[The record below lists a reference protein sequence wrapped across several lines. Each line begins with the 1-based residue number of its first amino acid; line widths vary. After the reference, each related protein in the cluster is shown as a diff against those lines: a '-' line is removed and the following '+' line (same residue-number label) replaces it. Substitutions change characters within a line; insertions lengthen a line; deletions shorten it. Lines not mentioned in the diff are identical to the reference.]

1 MTRHKMAEAVVPVL
15 AAFFE
20 KRIRAL
26 RGDAYSDDRE
36 IISMS
41 ELQTFQDI
49 IQNENLIQCMIG
61 LDKDEFFSSAPALR
75 QAFKLLDLAHK
86 QKLSGTKTVRDQTKW
101 AQDEEQKLR
110 LLWSHFLQL
119 CRKSDSSH
127 CQTMRNLK
135 NLYFA
140 REEKAGR
147 RAQKETA
154 ADATGL
160 PDYPGTP
167 ALSEEEPSVH
177 GDPSDVRAPE
187 ASDDDADR
195 VSTGDDDADVGE
207 HADASAHDGA
217 ADHCGDGAPNGAD
230 AEVMTDDVL
239 RDVAQAEASHS
250 IIVRETAAN
259 TPMAKSKSSK
269 RPHKGKGDAIS
280 RKSRKRDQMPAAT
293 PKKTVAAS
301 EPETPTATP
310 KKKATAPTPST
321 GRKSSKRDHM
331 PAAAPK
337 KTVAAEPET
346 PRATSKKKA
355 AAPTPSTGRK
365 SSKRDQMPAA
375 APKKTVAAEPETPTA
390 TSKKKAAAPTPSTGK
405 KSSKRDQMPTA
416 IPKKTAASSEPEMPT
431 ATPKNKATV
440 PTSSTGRKQ
449 LHSKHNASTGQIQGW
464 KDAVK
469 DISQKFEDCAME
481 AQCLS
486 ALDGACLLMS
496 ALGDGLGTLLKNTM
510 RPVLRG
516 GDMFDRRDCRL
527 IFMIQRDK
535 LLWQVKEASRAI
547 VQFTCVDAT
556 QGAACHMGGC
566 IMLALAVAG
575 IDADDIK
582 RAKGMLS
589 AFQPVLQPAQSAG
602 QVVACID
609 IDD

>member
-1 MTRHKMAEAVVPVL
+1 MAEAVVPVL

>member
-1 MTRHKMAEAVVPVL
+1 MAEAVVPVL

-321 GRKSSKRDHM
+321 GRKSSKRD
-331 PAAAPK
+331 
-337 KTVAAEPET
+337 
-346 PRATSKKKA
+346 
-355 AAPTPSTGRK
+355 
-365 SSKRDQMPAA
+365 QMPAA

-416 IPKKTAASSEPEMPT
+416 IPKKTAASFEPEMPT
-431 ATPKNKATV
+431 ATPTNKATV

>member
-346 PRATSKKKA
+346 P
-355 AAPTPSTGRK
+355 
-365 SSKRDQMPAA
+365 
-375 APKKTVAAEPETPTA
+375 TA

-431 ATPKNKATV
+431 ATPTNKATV

>member
-1 MTRHKMAEAVVPVL
+1 MAEAVVPVL

-375 APKKTVAAEPETPTA
+375 APKKTVAAEPEKPTA

-416 IPKKTAASSEPEMPT
+416 IPKKTAASSEPETPT
-431 ATPKNKATV
+431 ATPNNKATV
-440 PTSSTGRKQ
+440 LTSSTGRKQ

>member
-1 MTRHKMAEAVVPVL
+1 
-15 AAFFE
+15 
-20 KRIRAL
+20 
-26 RGDAYSDDRE
+26 
-36 IISMS
+36 
-41 ELQTFQDI
+41 
-49 IQNENLIQCMIG
+49 
-61 LDKDEFFSSAPALR
+61 
-75 QAFKLLDLAHK
+75 
-86 QKLSGTKTVRDQTKW
+86 
-101 AQDEEQKLR
+101 
-110 LLWSHFLQL
+110 
-119 CRKSDSSH
+119 
-127 CQTMRNLK
+127 
-135 NLYFA
+135 
-140 REEKAGR
+140 
-147 RAQKETA
+147 
-154 ADATGL
+154 
-160 PDYPGTP
+160 
-167 ALSEEEPSVH
+167 
-177 GDPSDVRAPE
+177 
-187 ASDDDADR
+187 
-195 VSTGDDDADVGE
+195 
-207 HADASAHDGA
+207 
-217 ADHCGDGAPNGAD
+217 
-230 AEVMTDDVL
+230 
-239 RDVAQAEASHS
+239 
-250 IIVRETAAN
+250 
-259 TPMAKSKSSK
+259 
-269 RPHKGKGDAIS
+269 
-280 RKSRKRDQMPAAT
+280 
-293 PKKTVAAS
+293 
-301 EPETPTATP
+301 
-310 KKKATAPTPST
+310 
-321 GRKSSKRDHM
+321 
-331 PAAAPK
+331 
-337 KTVAAEPET
+337 
-346 PRATSKKKA
+346 
-355 AAPTPSTGRK
+355 
-365 SSKRDQMPAA
+365 MPAA

>member
-1 MTRHKMAEAVVPVL
+1 MAEAVVPVL

-310 KKKATAPTPST
+310 KKKVTAPTPST

-346 PRATSKKKA
+346 PRATPKKKA

>member
-1 MTRHKMAEAVVPVL
+1 MAEAVVPVL

-321 GRKSSKRDHM
+321 GRKSSKRDQM

-431 ATPKNKATV
+431 ATPTNKATV

>member
-1 MTRHKMAEAVVPVL
+1 MAEAVVPVL

-259 TPMAKSKSSK
+259 TPMARSKSSK

-301 EPETPTATP
+301 EPETPTATS
-310 KKKATAPTPST
+310 KKKAT
-321 GRKSSKRDHM
+321 
-331 PAAAPK
+331 
-337 KTVAAEPET
+337 
-346 PRATSKKKA
+346 
-355 AAPTPSTGRK
+355 APTPSTGRK

-416 IPKKTAASSEPEMPT
+416 IPKKTAASSEPETPT

-469 DISQKFEDCAME
+469 DISQKFQDCAME

>member
-1 MTRHKMAEAVVPVL
+1 MAEAVVPVL

-321 GRKSSKRDHM
+321 GRKSSKRDQM

>member
-1 MTRHKMAEAVVPVL
+1 MAEAVVPVL

-321 GRKSSKRDHM
+321 GRKSSKRD
-331 PAAAPK
+331 
-337 KTVAAEPET
+337 
-346 PRATSKKKA
+346 
-355 AAPTPSTGRK
+355 
-365 SSKRDQMPAA
+365 QMPAA

>member
-1 MTRHKMAEAVVPVL
+1 MAEAVVPVL

-321 GRKSSKRDHM
+321 GRKSSKRDQM

-416 IPKKTAASSEPEMPT
+416 IPKKTAASFEPEMPT
-431 ATPKNKATV
+431 ATPTNKATV

>member
-1 MTRHKMAEAVVPVL
+1 MAEAVVPVL

-346 PRATSKKKA
+346 P
-355 AAPTPSTGRK
+355 
-365 SSKRDQMPAA
+365 
-375 APKKTVAAEPETPTA
+375 TA

-416 IPKKTAASSEPEMPT
+416 IPKKTAASFEPEMPT
-431 ATPKNKATV
+431 ATPTNKATV

-469 DISQKFEDCAME
+469 DIS
-481 AQCLS
+481 
-486 ALDGACLLMS
+486 
-496 ALGDGLGTLLKNTM
+496 
-510 RPVLRG
+510 
-516 GDMFDRRDCRL
+516 
-527 IFMIQRDK
+527 
-535 LLWQVKEASRAI
+535 
-547 VQFTCVDAT
+547 
-556 QGAACHMGGC
+556 
-566 IMLALAVAG
+566 
-575 IDADDIK
+575 
-582 RAKGMLS
+582 
-589 AFQPVLQPAQSAG
+589 
-602 QVVACID
+602 
-609 IDD
+609 

>member
-1 MTRHKMAEAVVPVL
+1 MAEAVVPVL

-346 PRATSKKKA
+346 P
-355 AAPTPSTGRK
+355 
-365 SSKRDQMPAA
+365 
-375 APKKTVAAEPETPTA
+375 TA

-431 ATPKNKATV
+431 ATPTNKATV

>member
-1 MTRHKMAEAVVPVL
+1 MAEAVVPVL

-301 EPETPTATP
+301 EPETPTAT
-310 KKKATAPTPST
+310 
-321 GRKSSKRDHM
+321 
-331 PAAAPK
+331 
-337 KTVAAEPET
+337 
-346 PRATSKKKA
+346 
-355 AAPTPSTGRK
+355 
-365 SSKRDQMPAA
+365 
-375 APKKTVAAEPETPTA
+375 
-390 TSKKKAAAPTPSTGK
+390 SKKKAAAPTPSTGK

-416 IPKKTAASSEPEMPT
+416 IPKKTAASFEPEMPT
-431 ATPKNKATV
+431 ATPTNKATV

-469 DISQKFEDCAME
+469 DISQKFQDCAME

>member
-1 MTRHKMAEAVVPVL
+1 MAEAVVPVL

-355 AAPTPSTGRK
+355 AAPTPSTG
-365 SSKRDQMPAA
+365 
-375 APKKTVAAEPETPTA
+375 
-390 TSKKKAAAPTPSTGK
+390 K

>member
-1 MTRHKMAEAVVPVL
+1 MAEAVVPVL

-416 IPKKTAASSEPEMPT
+416 IPKKTAASFEPEMPT
-431 ATPKNKATV
+431 ATPTNKATV

>member
-1 MTRHKMAEAVVPVL
+1 MAEAVVPVL

-321 GRKSSKRDHM
+321 GRKSSKRDQM

-346 PRATSKKKA
+346 PR
-355 AAPTPSTGRK
+355 
-365 SSKRDQMPAA
+365 
-375 APKKTVAAEPETPTA
+375 A

-416 IPKKTAASSEPEMPT
+416 IPKKTAASFEPEMPT
-431 ATPKNKATV
+431 ATPTNKATV